1 MLNDEELEQLIGSR
15 QLSDEARQMIRHI
28 RRSEPSRRVESRK
41 KNVACRF
48 PSRKMGVVIQA
59 ESHTNELAAV
69 YLWEHDPN
77 VFEFYDQP
85 PAIPL
90 CYAAVSGKVIGVQ
103 HTPDY
108 FVIGEKFIGWVEC
121 KTGES
126 LHKLAQTQPN
136 RFVLNADG
144 TWRCPPGEA
153 FAAKYGLSY
162 AIRSSNENDWVLIR
176 NLIFL
181 QDYLDPSVPKPSPEA
196 REIISNLFREKPWI
210 KLIELVRVDPQLSGD
225 TIYKMIVD
233 GDLYFDFR
241 KSLLPDIEVA
251 RVYRDRVSAEAF
263 EAASETSGDTWHSL
277 VLPVTVDAGANV
289 MWDGKLW
296 HIFNVGDDNIHLS
309 GPDGNYAQIRK
320 EQFDQLVAA
329 GTITGLPNNVLPDV
343 RREVERIL
351 SEASPTDMSEAL
363 VRYRTLFPDPEAPN
377 KASRCRRS
385 AMYYRKAFR
394 EAERTLGCG
403 FIGLVPRVSRRGN
416 RACRLDKSVLDNISK
431 VVDEKFAD
439 ARKAKKSA
447 IYGELR
453 LLCKESGLVVPSEKA
468 FRRQLARLHTIQVER
483 RRLGDKA
490 AYDREEFY
498 WRLELGTPRHGDRP
512 FDIAHIDHTE
522 LDLTLWGLK
531 NIEEY
536 RRPWLSMMIDAYTR
550 MILAFVLTFEKP
562 SYVACM
568 LLIQDC
574 VRRHGRVPRVLVMD
588 GGAEFGS
595 TYFETLMARLEI
607 TKKTRPPSKGRFGS
621 VMERLFGLTN
631 DEFIHNL
638 AGNTQALRNPRQCS
652 STHDPRRLTVWTL
665 ESLTER
671 FEEWVNN
678 VYAKR
683 LHSAHGVSP
692 EQAFAIGM
700 ADLGMRPHKRIPY
713 TQDFQTSCLPAAPR
727 GKIAIDSAKGVKIK
741 GVRYWCPEFRDPVNH
756 GHRVDARY
764 HPLDVSRAYVYLN
777 GHWLLCQSEYASIFH
792 NRSWKEIAFA
802 SREIVARHQLAG
814 KRSRFNA
821 ETVALFLRSTNADE
835 VELARQKA
843 HLEAHI
849 NDEAASNTDNPLPDM
864 WDSPWNNAQQVTQFG
879 DFK

>member
-1 MLNDEELEQLIGSR
+1 MLNDEELEQLMGSR

-28 RRSEPSRRVESRK
+28 RRSQPSRRVESRK
-41 KNVACRF
+41 RNVACRF

-69 YLWEHDPN
+69 YLWEHDSN

-90 CYAAVSGKVIGVQ
+90 RYAGPSGKIGGVQ

-121 KTGES
+121 KTEEQ
-126 LHKLAQTQPN
+126 LHRLKEKQPN
-136 RFVLNADG
+136 RFVLEEDG
-144 TWRCPPGEA
+144 TWTCPPGKA
-153 FAAKYGLSY
+153 FAAAYGLSY
-162 AIRSSNENDWVLIR
+162 AIRSSKENDWVLIR
-176 NLIFL
+176 NLVFL
-181 QDYLDPSVPKPSPEA
+181 QDYLDPNAQRPSQEV

-210 KLIELVRVDPQLSGD
+210 KLVDLVRADPQLSGD
-225 TIYKMIVD
+225 VIYKMIVD
-233 GDLYFDFR
+233 GDLYFNLR
-241 KSLLPDIEVA
+241 GSLLPDIEVA
-251 RVYRDRVSAEAF
+251 KVFRDHISAEAF
-263 EAASETSGDTWHSL
+263 EAASATGGETWHNL
-277 VLPVTVDAGANV
+277 ALPVIVDVGANV
-289 MWDGKLW
+289 MWDGKFW
-296 HIFNVGDDNIHLS
+296 KIFNVGDDSIHLS
-309 GPDGNYAQIRK
+309 GTAGNYAQIKK
-320 EQFDQLVAA
+320 EQFNDLVMA
-329 GTITGLPNNVLPDV
+329 GTITGLPANVLPEV
-343 RREVERIL
+343 RREIERIL
-351 SEASPTDMSEAL
+351 SKASPKDMEEAL
-363 VRYRTLFPDPEAPN
+363 VRYRTLFPDPEVPN
-377 KASRCRRS
+377 KETRCLRS
-385 AMYYRKAFR
+385 AKYYRKAFR

-403 FIGLVPRVSRRGN
+403 FIGLIPRISRRGN
-416 RACRLDKSVLDNISK
+416 RVRRLDESVIEKIST
-431 VVDEKFAD
+431 VVEGKFAD

-453 LLCKESGLVVPSEKA
+453 LLCKESGLVVPTEKA
-468 FRRQLARLHTIQVER
+468 FQQQLKRLHTIQIER

-490 AYDREEFY
+490 AYNREEFY
-498 WRLELGTPRHGDRP
+498 WQLELGTPRHGDRP

-522 LDLTLWGLK
+522 LDITLWGLK
-531 NIEEY
+531 NMEEIK
-536 RRPWLSMMIDAYTR
+536 RPWLSMMIDAYTR

-562 SYVACM
+562 SHVSCM

-638 AGNTQALRNPRQCS
+638 AGNTQATRNPRQCS
-652 STHDPRRLTVWTL
+652 ATHNPRLHTVWTL
-665 ESLTER
+665 ESLTAR
-671 FEEWVNN
+671 FDEWVNN

-700 ADLGMRPHKRIPY
+700 ADLGTRPHKQIPY
-713 TQDFQTSCLPAAPR
+713 TQDFQISCLPAAPR
-727 GKIAIDSAKGVKIK
+727 GKITIDSAKGVKIK
-741 GVRYWCPEFRDPVNH
+741 GVRYWCSEFRDPINH
-756 GHRVDARY
+756 GRSVDARY

-777 GHWLLCQSEYASIFH
+777 GHWLLCQSEYAAIFH

-802 SREIVARHQLAG
+802 SQEIAARHQLAG

-821 ETVALFLRSTNADE
+821 EIIALFLRSTDGEE
-835 VELARQKA
+835 VELAMQKA
-843 HLEAHI
+843 HMEA
-849 NDEAASNTDNPLPDM
+849 DEATSNTDNQLPDI
-864 WDSPWNNAQQVTQFG
+864 WDSPWNNTQQVTQFG